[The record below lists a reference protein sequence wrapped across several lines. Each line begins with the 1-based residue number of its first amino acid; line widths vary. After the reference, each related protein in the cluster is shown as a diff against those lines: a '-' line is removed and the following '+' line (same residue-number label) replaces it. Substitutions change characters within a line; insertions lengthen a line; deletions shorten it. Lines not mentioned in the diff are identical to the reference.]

1 MSISVEDDWQKQKKL
16 QIPCM
21 CSHVN
26 MMMLQIVRC
35 FTHTLN
41 QQHRRSLQPAQFQG
55 RDPRVWVCVCV
66 YVCVCVCVCVR
77 TCVCVWL
84 IAGVFWVNWVN
95 KCRLLRELIGSRS
108 LKASSSPVGSPPSS
122 RLTVCLFVNLIF
134 NKRPKK
140 TPKNIKILCCWW
152 CLGAL
157 QRGVSFSCCARVSP
171 RPWSIHRQRK
181 ESLPPT
187 ETHTSSEEIMM
198 KRILLW
204 T

>member
-1 MSISVEDDWQKQKKL
+1 MIHFQWETCCLHWEAIFWHTEDWWRASSHGTTTMTWWRSINQSIKPTNLGTNAICLLVLKMIDRNKKKL

-26 MMMLQIVRC
+26 MKMLQIVRC

-122 RLTVCLFVNLIF
+122 RLTACLFVNSIF

-140 TPKNIKILCCWW
+140 KTQKY
-152 CLGAL
+152 
-157 QRGVSFSCCARVSP
+157 
-171 RPWSIHRQRK
+171 
-181 ESLPPT
+181 
-187 ETHTSSEEIMM
+187 
-198 KRILLW
+198 
-204 T
+204 